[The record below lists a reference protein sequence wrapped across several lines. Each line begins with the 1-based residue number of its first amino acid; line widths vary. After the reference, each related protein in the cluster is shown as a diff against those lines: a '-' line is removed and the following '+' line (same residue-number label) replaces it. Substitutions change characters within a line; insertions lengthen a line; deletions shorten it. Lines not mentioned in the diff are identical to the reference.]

1 MAIPAIILAAGAS
14 RRLGQPKQLVAFGN
28 EALLER
34 AMRLTREAGTAPVLV
49 VLGANFAPICASVPF
64 GGAIPVMNEKWEQGL
79 STSIHAGL
87 TEAAVR
93 APEASGV
100 LLLPCDLPRLTASHL
115 QQMLKAFERHVQTAI
130 VASSYAGI
138 RGVPAIFPRI
148 AFPALFTLEGDKGAR
163 PVIERP
169 PCAVI
174 ALPFPG
180 GDVDIDV
187 PADLARLK

>member
-14 RRLGQPKQLVAFGN
+14 RRLGQPKQLVALGS

-34 AMRLTREAGTAPVLV
+34 AIRLAREAWTSPVLV
-49 VLGANFAPICASVPF
+49 VLGANFASICASIRF
-64 GGAIPVMNEKWEQGL
+64 GDAIPIMNENWEQGL
-79 STSIHAGL
+79 STSIHVGL
-87 TEAAVR
+87 SEADVR
-93 APEASGV
+93 APGAPGA
-100 LLLPCDLPRLTASHL
+100 LLMSCDQPRLTPSHL
-115 QQMLKAFERHVQTAI
+115 QALVKAFSGHAEPAI

-148 AFPALFTLEGDKGAR
+148 AFPGLAALEGDKGAR
-163 PVIERP
+163 TVIEHP

-180 GDVDIDV
+180 GEVDVDV

>member
-14 RRLGQPKQLVAFGN
+14 RRLGQPKQLVACGN
-28 EALLER
+28 EGLLER
-34 AMRLTREAGTAPVLV
+34 ALRLTREAGTEPVLV
-49 VLGANFAPICASVPF
+49 VLGANFAPICAAVAF

-87 TEAAVR
+87 SEADAR
-93 APEASGV
+93 APQAAGV
-100 LLLPCDLPRLTASHL
+100 LLLPCDQPRLSASHL
-115 QQMLKAFERHVQTAI
+115 QARLTSFHRQAETAI

-148 AFPALFTLEGDKGAR
+148 AFPCLFGLEGDKGAR